1 MHKGRPLVKPMV
13 IVTTTGYF
21 LAVHGPYLA
30 DDKNNDASILTH
42 IIKNN
47 IDDIKHWVNE
57 NDVFIV
63 DRGFRD
69 ALPLLEEIGIK
80 GEMPKFLKKGEKQM
94 STEDANLSR
103 LVTKASCFYL

>member
-1 MHKGRPLVKPMV
+1 M
-13 IVTTTGYF
+13 TS
-21 LAVHGPYLA
+21 
-30 DDKNNDASILTH
+30 N
-42 IIKNN
+42 
-47 IDDIKHWVNE
+47 WVNE
-57 NDVFIV
+57 NDIFIV

-94 STEDANLSR
+94 STEYANLSR

>member
-1 MHKGRPLVKPMV
+1 MHKRRPLVKPMV

-21 LAVHGPYLA
+21 IAVHGPYLA
-30 DDKNNDASILTH
+30 NAKNNNASSILTH

-47 IDDIKHWVNE
+47 LDDIKHWVNE
-57 NDVFIV
+57 NDIFIV

-94 STEDANLSR
+94 STEDASHESKL
-103 LVTKASCFYL
+103 FYL

>member
-1 MHKGRPLVKPMV
+1 MV

-21 LAVHGPYLA
+21 IAVHGPYLA
-30 DDKNNDASILTH
+30 NAKNNNASSILTQ

-47 IDDIKHWVNE
+47 LDDIKHWVNE
-57 NDVFIV
+57 NDIFIV

-80 GEMPKFLKKGEKQM
+80 GEIQRF
-94 STEDANLSR
+94 
-103 LVTKASCFYL
+103 